1 MNSEGSIFFVLI
13 KYKGDVPT
21 IQRIRESA
29 PLVKTAIE
37 KLSRNDC
44 QLVFTSDSGDCFGY
58 FLKTKLPV
66 GVIRAELEGRT
77 ESSSS
82 SALRSDD
89 DVLVVEI
96 GKQFDGSGF
105 SRAWTWLQHRQ

>member
-1 MNSEGSIFFVLI
+1 MKNEASIYFVLI

-29 PLVKTAIE
+29 PLVKSAIE

-58 FLKTKLPV
+58 LLNTNVPAR
-66 GVIRAELEGRT
+66 VIRAELDGQTQSSGSSPLRT
-77 ESSSS
+77 
-82 SALRSDD
+82 DD
-89 DVLVVEI
+89 DVLVVEV
-96 GKQFDGSGF
+96 GDDFHGRGF
-105 SRAWTWLQHRQ
+105 SRAWTWLQHR